1 MESRLTTTPR
11 RILIV
16 GNRGGTNVGGCFERA
31 ANAHGSDVRLMESW
45 RAMDAPP
52 WLRRLNWYL
61 RGRRPTRLYSFSE
74 AVYAHCVEWLPD
86 VLLTTGIA
94 PVRGET
100 LSRIRSLGVTTVN
113 YLTDDPWNPAHY
125 APWFI
130 QALNK
135 YHFVFSPRRSNL
147 DDLRA
152 AGCDKVDY
160 LPFAYDPSIHFW
172 EPPAAGE
179 YQTDIVFVGGC
190 DESRIPYCRA
200 LLQAGLRLSLYG
212 DYWDRH
218 IETRSSFRG
227 YAGIEVLRMATAAA
241 KISLCLVRKGNRDG
255 HVMRTFET
263 AAMGGCML
271 AEDTEEHREL
281 FGADG
286 ETVVYFRSAT
296 EMVDRA
302 KWLLNNDAERRRL
315 TASAH
320 ARITHGHHT
329 YADRL
334 VTMLER
340 AFVKT
345 SFLTLQ

>member
-1 MESRLTTTPR
+1 MESRITTTPR

-16 GNRGGTNVGGCFERA
+16 GNRGGTNVGECFERA
-31 ANAHGSDVRLMESW
+31 ANAVALDAHLMES
-45 RAMDAPP
+45 RHAMDAPS
-52 WLRRLNWYL
+52 WLRRLNLHL
-61 RGRRPTRLYSFSE
+61 RGHRPTRLHSFSD
-74 AVYAHCVEWLPD
+74 AVYAHCVDWRPD

-94 PVRGET
+94 PLRAET
-100 LSRIRSLGVTTVN
+100 LLRIRSLRVTTLN

-135 YHFVFSPRRSNL
+135 YHFVFSPRRANL
-147 DDLRA
+147 DDLKA
-152 AGCDKVDY
+152 AGCDKADY

-172 EPPAAGE
+172 ESPAAGD
-179 YQTDIVFVGGC
+179 YKTDVLFIGGC
-190 DESRIPYCRA
+190 DKNRIPYCRA

-218 IETRSSFRG
+218 AETRSSFRG

-241 KISLCLVRKGNRDG
+241 KISLCLVRRANRDG

-286 ETVVYFRSAT
+286 ETVVYFRSIS

-302 KWLLNNDAERRRL
+302 QWLLNNEAARRRL

-320 ARITHGHHT
+320 ARITRGHHT
-329 YADRL
+329 YSNRL
-334 VTMLER
+334 ATMLEM
-340 AFVKT
+340 A
-345 SFLTLQ
+345 LQ

>member
-1 MESRLTTTPR
+1 MT
-11 RILIV
+11 
-16 GNRGGTNVGGCFERA
+16 
-31 ANAHGSDVRLMESW
+31 LMESA
-45 RAMDAPP
+45 RAMDAPS
-52 WLRRLNWYL
+52 WLRRLNWHF
-61 RGRRPTRLYSFSE
+61 RGRRPTRLYSFSD
-74 AVYAHCVEWLPD
+74 AVYAYCAEWRPD

-94 PVRGET
+94 PLIDET
-100 LSRIRSLGVTTVN
+100 LSRIRSLRIATVN

-130 QALNK
+130 QALNQ
-135 YHFVFSPRRSNL
+135 YQFVFSPRRSNL
-147 DDLRA
+147 GDLRA
-152 AGCDKVDY
+152 AGCHNVDY

-172 EPPAAGE
+172 ESPASSE
-179 YQTDIVFVGGC
+179 YETDVVFIGGC
-190 DESRIPYCRA
+190 DKNRIPYCRA

-218 IETRSSFRG
+218 PETRSSFRG
-227 YAGIEVLRMATAAA
+227 YAGIEVLRMATACA
-241 KISLCLVRKGNRDG
+241 KLSLCLVRKANRDG

-286 ETVVYFRSAT
+286 EAVVYFRSIK
-296 EMVDRA
+296 EMLDRA

-315 TASAH
+315 ATSAH
-320 ARITHGHHT
+320 ARITRGHHT

-334 VTMLER
+334 ARMIEVASAAVPSL
-340 AFVKT
+340 A
-345 SFLTLQ
+345 LG